1 MPRKAATKTAEN
13 STQAIANA
21 LDTPLNL
28 EWDATAE
35 PLGLTIPE
43 LQERM
48 AAKLD
53 ATVFAWANI
62 PAEHQSVVNAIAR
75 DLESEAS
82 VRRFDGRTE
91 PAAELSP
98 VVEPPIVQDDFQ
110 QSAITEAPLPNDL
123 TNGIAQDLQDTQQAV
138 DETLEL
144 QDLLFA
150 AEADD
155 KAQLA
160 AAVKKH
166 GWQIYQRVG
175 AEIDVA
181 TILEIAQSKLNA
193 ADGVTNSRLANL
205 AERLGVKTPE
215 QIRKEVAQRK
225 EAFFAQQQQRQTA
238 WKSATSSQT

>member
-1 MPRKAATKTAEN
+1 M
-13 STQAIANA
+13 
-21 LDTPLNL
+21 DTPLEKTIDEAAEAL
-28 EWDATAE
+28 GIDPFRLQELFVERLGFEEPMTWLTVPTEHE
-35 PLGLTIPE
+35 PLLADIKRG
-43 LQERM
+43 
-48 AAKLD
+48 
-53 ATVFAWANI
+53 
-62 PAEHQSVVNAIAR
+62 
-75 DLESEAS
+75 LESEAS
-82 VRRFDGRTE
+82 VRRLTPQSE
-91 PAAELSP
+91 EAPQLP
-98 VVEPPIVQDDFQ
+98 PQPPILEDDFQ
-110 QSAITEAPLPNDL
+110 QSAITEASAPLPNDL

-155 KAQLA
+155 IAQLA

-238 WKSATSSQT
+238 WKSVTSSQT

>member
-1 MPRKAATKTAEN
+1 
-13 STQAIANA
+13 
-21 LDTPLNL
+21 
-28 EWDATAE
+28 
-35 PLGLTIPE
+35 LTIPE

-62 PAEHQSVVNAIAR
+62 PAEHQGIVDAIAR

-82 VRRFDGRTE
+82 VRRFDAPT
-91 PAAELSP
+91 AELPP
-98 VVEPPIVQDDFQ
+98 VVEPPILQDDFQ

>member
-1 MPRKAATKTAEN
+1 MVRKSKIENPTDQITA
-13 STQAIANA
+13 A
-21 LDTPLNL
+21 LDTPVNL
-28 EWDATAE
+28 EWSATADKLNI
-35 PLGLTIPE
+35 PVPE
-43 LQERM
+43 LQERVG
-48 AAKLD
+48 AKLND
-53 ATVFAWANI
+53 STVFAWENL
-62 PAEHQSVVNAIAR
+62 PCEHEPLVEAIAR
-75 DLESEAS
+75 DLQSEAS
-82 VRRFDGRTE
+82 VRRFDVPTE
-91 PAAELSP
+91 PQQLPPLA
-98 VVEPPIVQDDFQ
+98 EPPILQDDFQ
-110 QSAITEAPLPNDL
+110 QSAITEAPAPLPNDL

-193 ADGVTNSRLANL
+193 ADGATNSRLANL

>member
-13 STQAIANA
+13 TTQAIANA

-28 EWDATAE
+28 DWDATAE

-82 VRRFDGRTE
+82 VRRFDAPSETT
-91 PAAELSP
+91 AELPP
-98 VVEPPIVQDDFQ
+98 VVEPPILQDDFQ